1 MGILSRKVV
10 PMLTRPMIKLKEVV
24 LPSAKERE
32 ASHSTEDGSEPMA
45 LEGTLHYK
53 KGGKGNRKPFP
64 WKRRY
69 VVLDMADGGSIAC
82 FRVKDKSRK
91 NMLRQMYTKL
101 NRDSSEMTVG
111 APSRENEVCL
121 YSECHGVTCKKSVM
135 EGALTSSSLSL
146 LYSSVPPDIPWIVKD
161 VCMDSRMF
169 CIEIPTTDDTIL
181 QHVKYNDVDDDNGS
195 ETSCSTREDQL
206 MEVDFD
212 EKVVTRMEHPLSLSP
227 LPEEMS
233 VMGATALESQ
243 LADEFYENILEAQK
257 QSKKRL
263 RFYFRCGRSG
273 NEKAL
278 WLRALAKIERM
289 SSEPSRKGRVMGTV
303 TKVLAGN
310 SRIRS
315 EISAS
320 FANQTRQLELMFNSQ
335 TFSERMIEEDAA
347 NLHQTP
353 SGKEFR
359 VVPTYAYP
367 HRWMTSA
374 ELREEMILP
383 SSHFHDLSLPSK
395 RGQEIGTL
403 KVEVLQCLGLPK
415 LDRASETDA
424 GEYSNV
430 SVEIS

>member
-1 MGILSRKVV
+1 
-10 PMLTRPMIKLKEVV
+10 MIKLKEEI
-24 LPSAKERE
+24 LPSEKERE
-32 ASHSTEDGSEPMA
+32 ASNSTILSTEDGSEPMT
-45 LEGTLHYK
+45 LEGTLYYK
-53 KGGKGNRKPFP
+53 KGGKGKRKPFP

-69 VVLDMADGGSIAC
+69 VVLDMADGGSVAC

-101 NRDSSEMTVG
+101 NRDRSEMTVG
-111 APSRENEVCL
+111 EPSGEKEVCL
-121 YSECHGVTCKKSVM
+121 YSECHGMACKKRVM
-135 EGALTSSSLSL
+135 EEALTFSLSP
-146 LYSSVPPDIPWIVKD
+146 LYLSVPPEIPWTVKD
-161 VCMDSRMF
+161 VYMDSRMF

-181 QHVKYNDVDDDNGS
+181 RHVKYNEAEDDNGS
-195 ETSCSTREDQL
+195 ETSFSTREDQL
-206 MEVDFD
+206 MEVEFD
-212 EKVVTRMEHPLSLSP
+212 EKVGTHMKHTFSLSP

-289 SSEPSRKGRVMGTV
+289 SSEPSRKGRVMGKV

-315 EISAS
+315 KISAS

-335 TFSERMIEEDAA
+335 LFSERMIEEDTA

-415 LDRASETDA
+415 LDMASETDA
-424 GEYSNV
+424 GE
-430 SVEIS
+430 